1 MPHLKRLTLTVVFIV
16 SPVVSLSRV
25 SPSLLHLL
33 ALRYRKPACA
43 TLAASLTMAHC
54 LVQLNSYTISALS
67 LAHHSPISS
76 PPPASIAA
84 GTRHESRSQACG
96 SREVDVRT
104 QQSANACKVSGRALT
119 SFKSARV
126 YERLH
131 HPVPP
136 STLRIWYR
144 QLKGGLLAHLGNAAQ
159 SNEDA
164 TKRHQSEGPDP
175 PSNSRHHPKRQNLHP
190 HRSVSGSPPSPAVY
204 RPGV

>member
-1 MPHLKRLTLTVVFIV
+1 LPHLKRLTLTVVFIV

-84 GTRHESRSQACG
+84 GTRHESKSQACG
-96 SREVDVRT
+96 SREVNVRT
-104 QQSANACKVSGRALT
+104 QQSANACKVSGRAVT
-119 SFKSARV
+119 SLAVQLSHLIIAAAHVLVRSAPPIYRRPQSRARRLPCTV
-126 YERLH
+126 GKERG
-131 HPVPP
+131 
-136 STLRIWYR
+136 IYR
-144 QLKGGLLAHLGNAAQ
+144 G
-159 SNEDA
+159 
-164 TKRHQSEGPDP
+164 
-175 PSNSRHHPKRQNLHP
+175 
-190 HRSVSGSPPSPAVY
+190 
-204 RPGV
+204 